1 MGGNYAMAP
10 PRFLRLYVIRVSLG
24 STTVG
29 IVYALLQRKTQ
40 DTYEELLHALLDK
53 YTSMELYPDPRT
65 ILVDFEQCYR
75 KTMEIITTIRGKQK
89 QKICLEGFICTKQ
102 ITSKTQIRWQC
113 VKRCSNQCK
122 GVISTTLDLVRY
134 TKSRNHDANLMEV
147 AVAKVERFEDSST
160 VLSSLSVFDPSLVP
174 KADEIGFKEYGQDKI
189 RTLSQHFYQERSKDE
204 RSQIAV
210 TSKNRRRLPSKKS
223 GGRCK
228 NLVDNLPTP
237 ASSETEVQDA
247 GVQTDMLLHVDQ
259 EVDEIRQTLVEVK
272 NLGDYNYYQRK
283 EAENL
288 SGSQVPNTKPHNHD
302 ANLME
307 VAKAKVELKH
317 LATNTRERPATLLSA
332 KLAELPAA
340 DRQLFHEDDAT
351 NKMIRRVRKG
361 QFPPV

>member
-1 MGGNYAMAP
+1 
-10 PRFLRLYVIRVSLG
+10 
-24 STTVG
+24 
-29 IVYALLQRKTQ
+29 
-40 DTYEELLHALLDK
+40 
-53 YTSMELYPDPRT
+53 
-65 ILVDFEQCYR
+65 
-75 KTMEIITTIRGKQK
+75 MEIITTIRGKQK

-122 GVISTTLDLVRY
+122 DVISTTLDLVRNTIKY
-134 TKSRNHDANLMEV
+134 HINENIKQNMPESVKDGTAKVTPTEWMLNQMLKNVNLASFFPGLVYIAEV
-147 AVAKVERFEDSST
+147 AITLPVSNAWPERGASA
-160 VLSSLSVFDPSLVP
+160 L
-174 KADEIGFKEYGQDKI
+174 KI
-189 RTLSQHFYQERSKDE
+189 AETKQRNRLGSHMLEA
-204 RSQIAV
+204 ILHV